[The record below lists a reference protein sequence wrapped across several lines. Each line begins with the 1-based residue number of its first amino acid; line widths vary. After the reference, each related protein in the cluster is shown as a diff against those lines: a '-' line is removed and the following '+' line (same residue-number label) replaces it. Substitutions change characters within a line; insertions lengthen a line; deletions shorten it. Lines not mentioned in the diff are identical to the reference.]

1 MVDLVIRNGEVVD
14 GTGAPRRRADV
25 AVDAGRVV
33 AVGEVGGR
41 GTREIDAEGRVVTP
55 GFVDVHTHYDAQVFW
70 DPTLGPS
77 PLHGVTS
84 VFSGNCGFSIAPLLD
99 READYLMT
107 MLARVE
113 GMPLEA
119 LAAGV
124 PWNWTTTVAY
134 LDAIPQLSVNAGFMV
149 GHSALRRVVMGD
161 EGTSRAAS
169 ADEVEQ
175 MQGMLRDG
183 LAAGAIGFSSSWAET
198 HNDATGE
205 MVPSRH
211 ASLDELI
218 ALEFGVR
225 RVPGHV
231 ARVHSDGAR
240 LRRRALRRD
249 DAYVGGRGAA
259 AELESPHRERQE
271 RRACRAASRRR

>member
-1 MVDLVIRNGEVVD
+1 M
-14 GTGAPRRRADV
+14 
-25 AVDAGRVV
+25 
-33 AVGEVGGR
+33 
-41 GTREIDAEGRVVTP
+41 
-55 GFVDVHTHYDAQVFW
+55 
-70 DPTLGPS
+70 
-77 PLHGVTS
+77 TS

-124 PWNWTTTVAY
+124 PWNWTTTAAY

-161 EGTSRAAS
+161 DGTTRAAT
-169 ADEVEQ
+169 AEEVEQ

-183 LAAGAIGFSSSWAET
+183 LAAGAVGFSSSWAET

-205 MVPSRH
+205 MVPSRF
-211 ASLDELI
+211 ATP
-218 ALEFGVR
+218 R
-225 RVPGHV
+225 
-231 ARVHSDGAR
+231 
-240 LRRRALRRD
+240 
-249 DAYVGGRGAA
+249 
-259 AELESPHRERQE
+259 
-271 RRACRAASRRR
+271 